1 MICQIPFALCRQLS
15 VALALGLPL
24 HALAFDLVTQTEY
37 LESAAQDKV
46 APSFTAR
53 SSPLPSDPMIEIR
66 SPSLTSPIKG
76 PVSIDLRCLS
86 SGAAKI
92 NWESLKIMYGAF
104 KLDITE
110 RVKKEGKM
118 LSDGI
123 QIASANLP
131 SGSHKLVI
139 QVANT
144 DGKLAEREVRFTV
157 E

>member
-1 MICQIPFALCRQLS
+1 MRFLITFCAAACLTVS
-15 VALALGLPL
+15 VSAR
-24 HALAFDLVTQTEY
+24 AFDLVSQSEFLASQAQEK
-37 LESAAQDKV
+37 LEPV
-46 APSFTAR
+46 FVAR
-53 SSPLPSDPMIEIR
+53 SSPLPSDPVIEIR
-66 SPSLTSPIKG
+66 SPSLTGPIKA
-76 PVSIDLRCLS
+76 PVSIDLRCLT
-86 SGAAKI
+86 SGAARI
-92 NWESLKIMYGAF
+92 NWDSLRIMYGAF

-110 RVKKEGKM
+110 RVRKEGKI

-131 SGSHKLVI
+131 SGSHRLVI

>member
-1 MICQIPFALCRQLS
+1 MNMRFLITFCAAACLTVS
-15 VALALGLPL
+15 VSAR
-24 HALAFDLVTQTEY
+24 AFDLVSQSEFLASQAQEK
-37 LESAAQDKV
+37 LEPV
-46 APSFTAR
+46 FVAR
-53 SSPLPSDPMIEIR
+53 SSPLPSDPVIEIR
-66 SPSLTSPIKG
+66 SPSLTGPIKA
-76 PVSIDLRCLS
+76 PVSIDLRCLT
-86 SGAAKI
+86 SGAARI
-92 NWESLKIMYGAF
+92 NWDSLRIMYGAF

-110 RVKKEGKM
+110 RVRKEGKI

>member
-1 MICQIPFALCRQLS
+1 MICQIPFALFRQLS
-15 VALALGLPL
+15 VALALGVPL

-37 LESAAQDKV
+37 LESAAQDKI

-53 SSPLPSDPMIEIR
+53 SSPLSSDPVIEIR
-66 SPSLTSPIKG
+66 SPSLTGPIKA
-76 PVSIDLRCLS
+76 PVSIDLRCLT
-86 SGAAKI
+86 SGAARI
-92 NWESLKIMYGAF
+92 NWDSLRIMYGAF

-110 RVKKEGKM
+110 RVRKEGKI

-131 SGSHKLVI
+131 SGSHRLVI

>member
-1 MICQIPFALCRQLS
+1 MRFLITFCAAACLTVS
-15 VALALGLPL
+15 VSAR
-24 HALAFDLVTQTEY
+24 AFDLVSQSEFLASQAQEK
-37 LESAAQDKV
+37 LEPV
-46 APSFTAR
+46 FVAR
-53 SSPLPSDPMIEIR
+53 SSPLASDPVIEIR
-66 SPSLTSPIKG
+66 SPSLTGPIKA
-76 PVSIDLRCLS
+76 PVSIDLRCLT
-86 SGAAKI
+86 SGAARI
-92 NWESLKIMYGAF
+92 NWDSLRIMYGAF

-110 RVKKEGKM
+110 RVRKEGKI

>member
-1 MICQIPFALCRQLS
+1 MNCQIPFAFCRHLS

-24 HALAFDLVTQTEY
+24 HALSFDLITQAEY
-37 LESAAQDKV
+37 LESAAQEKV

-53 SSPLPSDPMIEIR
+53 SSPPPSDPVIEIR
-66 SPSLTSPIKG
+66 SPSLAGPIKA

-86 SGAAKI
+86 SGAARI

-110 RVKKEGKM
+110 RVRKEGKI

-131 SGSHKLVI
+131 SGSHKLLI

>member
-1 MICQIPFALCRQLS
+1 
-15 VALALGLPL
+15 V
-24 HALAFDLVTQTEY
+24 
-37 LESAAQDKV
+37 
-46 APSFTAR
+46 
-53 SSPLPSDPMIEIR
+53 IEIR
-66 SPSLTSPIKG
+66 SPSLTGPIKAQ
-76 PVSIDLRCLS
+76 VSIDLRCLT
-86 SGAAKI
+86 SGAARIKGD
-92 NWESLKIMYGAF
+92 SLRIMYGAF

-110 RVKKEGKM
+110 RVRKEGKI

>member
-1 MICQIPFALCRQLS
+1 MLCRFPFAIFRQLLL
-15 VALALGLPL
+15 ALTLGLPL
-24 HALAFDLVTQTEY
+24 HALAFDLITQAEY
-37 LESAAQDKV
+37 LQSAAQEKI
-46 APSFTAR
+46 APAFTAR
-53 SSPLPSDPMIEIR
+53 SSPAPSDPVIEIR
-66 SPSLTSPIKG
+66 SPSLTGPIKA